1 MLRRMVRVGG
11 AVLAVA
17 ATAIGLIDGVSPR
30 TAAAAASRGPGI
42 DAAVDYTIT
51 LNGEYPP
58 RHPFGPYAGGDDW
71 GEWDHIFTA
80 EWHQGSW
87 AVSYGGVTLAAYCI
101 QVNNSRHPA
110 DTGGNPDV
118 SAWLGSDKG
127 LVKASYVLW
136 RWGATTD
143 PLRAMA
149 VSMLMHFYQSP
160 NERSV
165 TLGVPVPD
173 INGNV
178 VFDETITFMSAAYA
192 SVPGMLTQ
200 MDGAA
205 NAWGAAFGF
214 SSANVQAGVIGE
226 RGGQLASLATGLPL
240 TAGMVDDRGDGFLYT
255 AGIAVPLNSPGQ
267 EQNVLVAG
275 SELRGAWLPAV
286 SADVHLRK
294 TVSDDGSSWVNAQ
307 SWSPSSYDPA
317 LAPAAPW
324 AGSHDDGT
332 PDAGDGVP
340 VYRVGAD
347 VSFRYEVWLDAASIE
362 GVVSWPG
369 APTNVVTDDN
379 GTPGDPSDDW
389 LPTYSSGDDG
399 DGFLEPDEVWIY
411 TAPEQRRA
419 RAGQVYRNYSSIPAG
434 GVYDTLDRA
443 APVGSSTP
451 RRDPA
456 GFDVVW
462 LNSTTATSAADG
474 SHVLLPD
481 GGMIVDRVC
490 YGGAVPGVS
499 VTLEGEV
506 IAKTADGTS
515 ADPTG
520 IEGSTKFTPS
530 DRTGCVDVEF
540 TVPADMPGS
549 YVVFEDFKVGGRT
562 LASHRSVDDED
573 QSFRQLRRLA
583 LSSSACHASITAS
596 RDGVAST
603 CDVVVLSGGPEDAGL
618 EVTGTVQAFP
628 LDKDGARMCESPGP
642 LVEWTVVL
650 DEQGAGTVETPEV
663 VLAPGRWEWIEWGSL
678 PDGRQSG
685 RTCESDVQVSAE
697 MFGVLPAGSDPSG
710 GITATGS
717 DAATPLRWGVALVAL
732 GVILLL
738 AARRAR
744 HAMVLDE
751 LAG

>member
-1 MLRRMVRVGG
+1 MLRRMIRTGG
-11 AVLAVA
+11 ATLVLALAVTVVGLSPKVVHAA
-17 ATAIGLIDGVSPR
+17 ATP
-30 TAAAAASRGPGI
+30 GPGI

-58 RHPFGPYAGGDDW
+58 QHPFGPYAGGDDW

-87 AVSYGGVTLAAYCI
+87 AVSYGGVSLAAYCI
-101 QVNNSRHPA
+101 QVNNSRHPDA
-110 DTGGNPDV
+110 GGGNPDPG
-118 SAWLGSDKG
+118 AWLGSDKG

-136 RWGATTD
+136 RWGGTSD

-165 TLGVPVPD
+165 SLGVPVPD

-192 SVPGMLTQ
+192 SVPGMITQ

-214 SSANVQAGVIGE
+214 SSANVQAGVVGE
-226 RGGQLASLATGLPL
+226 RGGLLASLATGQLL
-240 TAGMVDDRGDGFLYT
+240 TPGMVDDRGDGFLYT
-255 AGIAVPLNSPGQ
+255 AGMAVPLQSPGQ

-275 SELRGAWLPAV
+275 SEMRGAWLPAV
-286 SADVHLRK
+286 TADVHLRK
-294 TVSDDGSSWVNAQ
+294 LVSDDAASWVNAQ
-307 SWSPSSYDPA
+307 SWSPLSYDPA
-317 LAPAAPW
+317 LAPASPW
-324 AGSHDDGT
+324 AGSYDDGAPDTGDGT
-332 PDAGDGVP
+332 P
-340 VYRVGAD
+340 VYRAGAD
-347 VSFRYEVWLDAASIE
+347 VSFRYEVWLDPASIE

-369 APTNVVTDDN
+369 APAGVVTDDN
-379 GTPGDPSDDW
+379 GTPGDASDDW
-389 LPTYSSGDDG
+389 QPAFVSGDDG
-399 DGFLEPDEVWIY
+399 DGFLEPDEVWLY
-411 TAPEQRRA
+411 EARNQRRA

-443 APVGSSTP
+443 AAPVGQSTA

-456 GFDVVW
+456 GFEVVW
-462 LNSTTATSAADG
+462 LNSTTATAADG
-474 SHVLLPD
+474 SHVLLPE
-481 GGMIVDRVC
+481 GGVITDEVC
-490 YGGAVPGVS
+490 YGGAVADVP
-499 VTLEGEV
+499 VTIDGQV
-506 IAKTADGTS
+506 MAVGADGST
-515 ADPTG
+515 AATG
-520 IEGSTKFTPS
+520 IESELKFTPRQRS
-530 DRTGCVDVEF
+530 GCVDVEF
-540 TVPADMPGS
+540 IVPGDLPGNF
-549 YVVFEDFKVGGRT
+549 VVFEEFKVGGRT
-562 LASHRSVDDED
+562 LAAHRSADDED

-583 LSSSACHASITAS
+583 LSSSACHSSLTAS
-596 RDGVAST
+596 RSGVAST
-603 CDVVVLSGGPEDAGL
+603 CDVVVLASGPEDAGL
-618 EVTGTVQAFP
+618 VVTGTVQAFP
-628 LDKDGARMCESPGP
+628 LDADGARMCEAPGP
-642 LVEWTVVL
+642 VVEWSATL
-650 DEQGAGTVETPEV
+650 DELGSASVQTQEV

-710 GITATGS
+710 GITTTGS
-717 DAATPLRWGVALVAL
+717 DAATPLRWGVALVVL

-738 AARRAR
+738 AGRRAR
-744 HAMVLDE
+744 HALVMDE